1 MNQTLPMRSFFTTL
15 DTHLPLLQLLNPRQ
29 HTGAV
34 IKSLALGMV
43 LGWLAIQFLGWPL
56 WAATF
61 VVLIVLIPVGIQKW
75 REDRLRYGGVVMI
88 LSILLTTQ
96 GVHTI
101 EHLIQWGQYHLL
113 YWTARQSTGLLSP
126 ANAEWVHF
134 VWNWSVLLVVIVL
147 IRGGMRNFWSY
158 LLLTV
163 AIAHTFEHT
172 YTFIRYLQVLRELHG
187 LGVNTVTAQGL
198 PGILGRDGWL
208 ARSVWTRGTVLCSVP
223 GLTTAVRLDV
233 HFWWN
238 VLEMTM
244 LAIAGHVFL
253 SRRGNYSSRSS
264 M

>member
-34 IKSLALGMV
+34 IKSLALGVV
-43 LGWLAIQFLGWPL
+43 LGWLAMQFLGWPL

-61 VVLIVLIPVGIQKW
+61 VVLITLIPVGIQKW
-75 REDRLRYGGVVMI
+75 REDRLRYGVTIMV
-88 LSILLTTQ
+88 LSVLLTAQ

-101 EHLIQWGQYHLL
+101 EHLIQWAQYHLL

-147 IRGGMRNFWSY
+147 IRGGMRNFWTY
-158 LLLTV
+158 LLLAV

-238 VLEMTM
+238 VIEMTM

-253 SRRGNYSSRSS
+253 SRRVN
-264 M
+264 